1 MKSTMLSLTVLM
13 AASTAFAGLTE
24 TGSSR
29 FVDGVVNNGLSGG
42 SNVTVPYS
50 EVGPASGS
58 WTGGDYISSFGN
70 PVDPYSD
77 ADMYQSS
84 TIEPGHYYGTIYT
97 GVIVDPASNSL
108 NFPSSD
114 AQAFFSVDFTLST
127 SEDFTLTGW
136 INPYGLENGIT
147 SQVTVSI
154 INTGIGGTPTQIIAS
169 GVNDLY
175 QPFNVSDTLLAGDYR
190 FEVHAVSNAQALGET
205 YYFNGGADSTW
216 DMSITPE
223 PASLALLAMGG
234 LVCLRRRR

>member
-1 MKSTMLSLTVLM
+1 M
-13 AASTAFAGLTE
+13 
-24 TGSSR
+24 
-29 FVDGVVNNGLSGG
+29 
-42 SNVTVPYS
+42 
-50 EVGPASGS
+50 
-58 WTGGDYISSFGN
+58 
-70 PVDPYSD
+70 
-77 ADMYQSS
+77 
-84 TIEPGHYYGTIYT
+84 
-97 GVIVDPASNSL
+97 IVDPANNSL

-190 FEVHAVSNAQALGET
+190 FEVNAVSNAQALGET

-216 DMSITPE
+216 DMTITPE

-234 LVCLRRRR
+234 LVCVRRRR